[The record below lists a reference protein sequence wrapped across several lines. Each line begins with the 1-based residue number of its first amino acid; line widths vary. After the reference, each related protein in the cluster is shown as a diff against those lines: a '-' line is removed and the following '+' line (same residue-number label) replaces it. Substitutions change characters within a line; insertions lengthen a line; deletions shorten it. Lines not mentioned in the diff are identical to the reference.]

1 VNTYTPR
8 QGDIIWCVFDPRKGH
23 EQQGRRPAVIAS
35 NEVTNAFLNGRAMVC
50 PISNTNK
57 GYPIQPSL
65 DARTK
70 TQGVILCDQSMVL
83 DLDARKAEFIERMPD
98 DILADVVDIIIG
110 MVELL

>member
-1 VNTYTPR
+1 MSSYIPR

-23 EQQGRRPAVIAS
+23 EQQGRRPAVVAS
-35 NEVTNAFLNGRAMVC
+35 NGVTNAFLNGRAMVC

-57 GYPIQPSL
+57 GYPIQPAL
-65 DARTK
+65 DGRTR
-70 TQGVILCDQSMVL
+70 TQGVILCDQAMVL
-83 DLDARKAEFIERMPD
+83 DLKARKAEFVERVPD